1 MANYDIQFIGAKEFE
16 KALMRNPKLVVKEVK
31 NFLQRA
37 MAKYRSGIKNNPWKV
52 GMSGGGSPVA
62 TIKSS
67 GYKGGT
73 LRDSHI
79 PVIGNWEAKI
89 GPDTNYAEHVHK
101 KRPWLDHVFKDKEKD
116 VQDLEVK
123 MLEKIVGDLAK

>member
-16 KALMRNPKLVVKEVK
+16 KALMRNPELVVKEVK

-37 MAKYRSGIKNNPWKV
+37 MAKYRSGIMNNPWKI
-52 GMSGGGSPVA
+52 GMSGGGSPVL
-62 TIKSS
+62 S
-67 GYKGGT
+67 GHM
-73 LRDSHI
+73 RDTHI
-79 PVIGNWEAKI
+79 PVIGNWEARI

-101 KRPWLDHVFKDKEKD
+101 KRPWLEHVFKDKEKD
-116 VQDLEVK
+116 VQDLEVE

>member
-1 MANYDIQFIGAKEFE
+1 MANYEIKLIGAKEFE

-37 MAKYRSGIKNNPWKV
+37 MAKYRSGIMNNPWKV
-52 GMSGGGSPVA
+52 GMSGGGSPVL
-62 TIKSS
+62 T
-67 GYKGGT
+67 GHM
-73 LRDSHI
+73 RDTHI

-89 GPDTNYAEHVHK
+89 GPDTNYSEHVHK
-101 KRPWLDHVFKDKEKD
+101 KRPWLEHVFSSKEKD

>member
-16 KALMRNPKLVVKEVK
+16 KALMRNPELVVKEVK

-37 MAKYRSGIKNNPWKV
+37 MAKYRSGIMNNPWKV
-52 GMSGGGSPVA
+52 GMSGGGSPVL
-62 TIKSS
+62 S
-67 GYKGGT
+67 GHM
-73 LRDSHI
+73 RDTHI
-79 PVIGNWEAKI
+79 PVIGNWEARI